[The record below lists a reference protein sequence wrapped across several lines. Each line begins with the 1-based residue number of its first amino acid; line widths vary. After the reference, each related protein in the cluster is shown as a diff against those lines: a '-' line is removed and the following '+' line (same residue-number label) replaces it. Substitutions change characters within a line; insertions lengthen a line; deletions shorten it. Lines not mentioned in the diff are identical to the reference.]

1 MEANIKRGDFQPF
14 SGILTAQQGVE
25 ITHEETTKI
34 APWEIMTMDWLLEN
48 VDGRIPQME
57 ELQEEAKEVVLVQGV
72 TGV

>member
-1 MEANIKRGDFQPF
+1 
-14 SGILTAQQGVE
+14 
-25 ITHEETTKI
+25 
-34 APWEIMTMDWLLEN
+34 MDWLLEN